1 MHKTQVIPSSLPHFE
16 RAVGS
21 GIGPCFQLV
30 LRHARKPRSLPA
42 LFWKNIKYAFASRRR
57 GRSEDPRVW
66 NEIGRGLAERG
77 RHEEALACYDRA
89 LAIRRDIPQVLG
101 NRGNALRN
109 LGRFDEAET
118 SLREALRLKPDFAN
132 HTAISDV
139 CSSMPGAGRKPRRDL
154 RENPGGG
161 TPAKLGWRAASAA
174 PPLEGDGF
182 GLRFLVARP

>member
-21 GIGPCFQLV
+21 GIGACFQLV

-57 GRSEDPRVW
+57 GRSEDPTVW

-89 LAIRRDIPQVLG
+89 LGIRRDIPQVLG

-118 SLREALRLKPDFAN
+118 SLREALRLKPDFCQRTPQSRTCA
-132 HTAISDV
+132 
-139 CSSMPGAGRKPRRDL
+139 L
-154 RENPGGG
+154 RCRALGGSRG
-161 TPAKLGWRAASAA
+161 GI
-174 PPLEGDGF
+174 
-182 GLRFLVARP
+182 

>member
-1 MHKTQVIPSSLPHFE
+1 MHKTQVIPSSLPHIE
-16 RAVGS
+16 RAAGS
-21 GIGPCFQLV
+21 GIGACFQLV

-132 HTAISDV
+132 AHRNLGRVLFD
-139 CSSMPGAGRKPRRDL
+139 AGRWEEAAAGSKRKPRRGDT
-154 RENPGGG
+154 REARLARRIRGTSAGGRWIRTSVSG
-161 TPAKLGWRAASAA
+161 C
-174 PPLEGDGF
+174 
-182 GLRFLVARP
+182 